1 MGPFFVFNL
10 HIYPAH
16 KLIQHGPY
24 CIVRHPSYFAL
35 LFILTGACLNLLA
48 EGSLFFSSGLL
59 ACEAGRIGVGLMIGS
74 VAATTVGLIVGI
86 EKEEELLEREFKDEW
101 RGYTKR
107 VPYRIIPFVF

>member
-1 MGPFFVFNL
+1 
-10 HIYPAH
+10 
-16 KLIQHGPY
+16 
-24 CIVRHPSYFAL
+24 
-35 LFILTGACLNLLA
+35 
-48 EGSLFFSSGLL
+48 
-59 ACEAGRIGVGLMIGS
+59 MIGS